1 MKLTVIF
8 DGQCGMCTRVVRQLH
23 KMDRRGRLS
32 FRPCQSVSLEGVSGI
47 TPTQCLRAVWAI
59 AEDGTIASGSD
70 AFTLIMSVLLNNRW
84 PYRIGRVPGIQHVMQ
99 FVYGWVA
106 DNRRKFPGETPW
118 CQQHP
123 EECNYRKPLE
133 RYFL

>member
-8 DGQCGMCTRVVRQLH
+8 DGQCGMCTRTVRQLH
-23 KMDRRGRLS
+23 RWDKRGVLS
-32 FRPCQSVSLEGVSGI
+32 FRPCQSVPLDGVSGV

-59 AEDGTIASGSD
+59 ADDGTIAKGSD
-70 AFTLIMSVLLNNRW
+70 AAMLILSAIINNWW
-84 PYRIGRVPGIQHVMQ
+84 PYRFGRLPGIQQIMQ
-99 FVYGWVA
+99 WVYNLVA

-123 EECNYRKPLE
+123 EECNYRQPRE